1 MLAHLATRSFARRA
15 LPQKLR
21 WPGAW
26 FQMPH
31 PSRFARFAFAGL
43 VSGTL
48 LATLQ
53 PMKRVAVTVFFLS
66 AVATLG
72 GCPIYSHDDQGCFR
86 DSDCASGYACDEL
99 SGACYLPDESHSC
112 RGPAD
117 CGTSKTCG
125 RAGLCVVGDCS
136 FNGCVAGFECDSSS
150 GLWECV
156 AQTAG
161 AAGSSSAGAGGS
173 SGAEDV
179 SEGASGA
186 GAGGTSTGAGGTTGA
201 AGASAGQAGGA

>member
-1 MLAHLATRSFARRA
+1 
-15 LPQKLR
+15 
-21 WPGAW
+21 
-26 FQMPH
+26 MPH

-125 RAGLCVVGDCS
+125 RAGVCVVGDCS

-161 AAGSSSAGAGGS
+161 AAGSSSAGGS
-173 SGAEDV
+173 GGAEDV
-179 SEGASGA
+179 SAGASGAPA
-186 GAGGTSTGAGGTTGA
+186 GAGGTSTGAGGMTAA
-201 AGASAGQAGGA
+201 AGAGGSAGQASGG